1 MFAKSVSARELR
13 TTIAEELAGAGLT
26 NNPALE
32 QNPTFNP
39 GDQDLPQVDL
49 FDAGR
54 SGSSTTLSKLLI
66 GEGQITLGFTVTVKA
81 KLTYA
86 DDLDILTEEVVNT
99 IITSQA
105 VNDLVNKIDSYSW
118 EQDFE
123 AAAVKI
129 ARNAGTMTFLVNNKF
144 SVVATNKLESAV
156 VTNEISDDE
165 NKNNSYTFTPEQT
178 P

>member
-1 MFAKSVSARELR
+1 MFAQSVSARDLR
-13 TTIAEELAGAGLT
+13 TAIASALSAAGLT
-26 NNPALE
+26 NDPALE
-32 QNPTFNP
+32 QNPTFNTA
-39 GDQDLPQVDL
+39 DQDLPQVDL

-66 GEGQITLGFTVTVKA
+66 GEGQIIVGFTVTVRA
-81 KLTYA
+81 KSSYA
-86 DDLDILTEEVVNT
+86 DDLDILTEQVVNT

-105 VNDLVNKIDSYSW
+105 VNDLVNKIDSFRW

-129 ARNAGTMTFLVNNKF
+129 ARNQGEIIFLVNNKF
-144 SVVATNKLESAV
+144 SVTAVDNLESTV
-156 VTNEISDDE
+156 VTNVISDDD
-165 NKNNSYTFTPEQT
+165 NKNNDYTFNPEQ

>member
-1 MFAKSVSARELR
+1 M
-13 TTIAEELAGAGLT
+13 LAAVVH
-26 NNPALE
+26 
-32 QNPTFNP
+32 Q
-39 GDQDLPQVDL
+39 Q
-49 FDAGR
+49 
-54 SGSSTTLSKLLI
+54 
-66 GEGQITLGFTVTVKA
+66 
-81 KLTYA
+81 
-86 DDLDILTEEVVNT
+86 VVNT

-123 AAAVKI
+123 AAAVKV
-129 ARNAGTMTFLVNNKF
+129 ARNAGTITFLVNNKF